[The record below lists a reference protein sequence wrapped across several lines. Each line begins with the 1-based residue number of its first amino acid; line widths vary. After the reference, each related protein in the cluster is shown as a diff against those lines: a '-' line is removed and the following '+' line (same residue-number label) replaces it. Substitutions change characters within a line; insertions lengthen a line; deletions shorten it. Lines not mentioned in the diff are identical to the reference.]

1 MSEEEKKRLFDKIN
15 KLNVKFNTIIIIILI
30 VTYSLPIA
38 SVACFMVL
46 IFNNINSYVAWILI
60 ICSTLISISVNVSST
75 IICRSFLR
83 QDKCNSYKDAL
94 EKMLNK

>member
-15 KLNVKFNTIIIIILI
+15 KLNVTFNTIIVILI

-75 IICRSFLR
+75 IIYRSFLR
-83 QDKCNSYKDAL
+83 QNKCNSYKDAL

>member
-1 MSEEEKKRLFDKIN
+1 MSEEEKKRLFDIIN
-15 KLNVKFNTIIIIILI
+15 KINVKFNTIIVILI
-30 VTYSLPIA
+30 VTYSLQIA
-38 SVACFMVL
+38 FVACFMVL

-60 ICSTLISISVNVSST
+60 ICSTLITISVNVSST

-83 QDKCNSYKDAL
+83 QNKCNSYKDAL

>member
-15 KLNVKFNTIIIIILI
+15 KINVKFNTIIVILI
-30 VTYSLPIA
+30 VTYSLQIA
-38 SVACFMVL
+38 FVACSMVL

-60 ICSTLISISVNVSST
+60 ICSTLITISLNVSST

-83 QDKCNSYKDAL
+83 QNKCNSYKDAL

>member
-15 KLNVKFNTIIIIILI
+15 KLNVKFNTIIVILI

-75 IICRSFLR
+75 YRSFLR
-83 QDKCNSYKDAL
+83 QNKCNSYKDAL